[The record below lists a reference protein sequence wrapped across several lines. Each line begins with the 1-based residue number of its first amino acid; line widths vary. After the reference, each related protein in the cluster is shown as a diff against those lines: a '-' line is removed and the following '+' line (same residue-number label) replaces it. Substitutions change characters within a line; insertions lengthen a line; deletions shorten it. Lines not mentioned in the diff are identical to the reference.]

1 MKHKKKRKHLSYEEK
16 AKLID
21 GKLGGEERERYLKHI
36 SECEECFEI
45 LSDSVNLMEKI
56 KNQEKQKRFFM
67 VLIKRKRYIPLLA
80 AVILV
85 LLLPFIYKIIKTSFS
100 TQLTPKLVEVLV
112 DKGEKKRVTLA
123 DGTRVLLDS
132 GSIFKYPQ
140 NFYGKNRSVF
150 LSGEAYFKVTPGKER
165 PFIVDANHAE
175 IKVLGTT
182 FNVRAW
188 HQSQEVAVAVAEGN
202 VSLRSKR
209 ANKKKAVLISR
220 GQISRLPKNG
230 VPTKPREVDI
240 NKHLCWIDRNIAFD
254 NTPLKEILD
263 QLERWY
269 NVQFI
274 FDEKISVSD
283 YITVHTQS
291 KKIEEIVELIAYI
304 YGLNY
309 KMEGHKIYLYLDDD
323 YKMNTEY
330 RYKKGKDSK

>member
-1 MKHKKKRKHLSYEEK
+1 MKQKKKRLHLSYEEK

-21 GKLGGEERERYLKHI
+21 GKLDGEERERYLKHI
-36 SECEECFEI
+36 AECEECFE
-45 LSDSVNLMEKI
+45 LLTDSVKLIEKI
-56 KNQEKQKRFFM
+56 KNQGKQKRFFM

-80 AVILV
+80 AAILV
-85 LLLPFIYKIIKTSFS
+85 ISLPLIYKIIKSS
-100 TQLTPKLVEVLV
+100 ISMQLTPKRVEILVNR
-112 DKGEKKRVTLA
+112 GEKKRVTLA
-123 DGTRVLLDS
+123 DGTRVVLDS
-132 GSIFKYPQ
+132 GSCFKYPQ
-140 NFYGKNRSVF
+140 HFYGENRSVF
-150 LSGEAYFKVTPGKER
+150 LSGEGYFKVTPDKEK

-202 VSLRSKR
+202 VLLGSKS

-220 GQISRLPKNG
+220 GEFSRLPKNG
-230 VPTKPREVDI
+230 TPTKPRQVDI
-240 NKHLCWIDRNIAFD
+240 NKHLCWINRNIAFD

-283 YITVHTQS
+283 DITVYTQS
-291 KKIEEIVELIAYI
+291 KRIEEIVELIAYI
-304 YGLNY
+304 YGLKY
-309 KMEGHKIYLYLDDD
+309 KIEDHNIYLYLDDD

-330 RYKKGKDSK
+330 RHKKGKDSK

>member
-1 MKHKKKRKHLSYEEK
+1 MKHKKKRTHLSYEEK

-36 SECEECFEI
+36 AECEECFEI

-67 VLIKRKRYIPLLA
+67 VLIKRKRFIPLLA
-80 AVILV
+80 AAILV
-85 LLLPFIYKIIKTSFS
+85 LSLPFIYKIIKTSFS
-100 TQLTPKLVEVLV
+100 TQLTPKLVEILV
-112 DKGEKKRVTLA
+112 NRGEKKRVTLA

-132 GSIFKYPQ
+132 GSTFKYPK

-150 LSGEAYFKVTPGKER
+150 LSGEGYFIVTPGKER

-202 VSLRSKR
+202 VLLRSKS
-209 ANKKKAVLISR
+209 ANKKKAILISR
-220 GQISRLPKNG
+220 GQFSRFPKNG
-230 VPTKPREVDI
+230 APTKPRQVDI

-274 FDEKISVSD
+274 FDEKISLSD
-283 YITVHTQS
+283 DITVHTQS

-304 YGLNY
+304 YGLKY
-309 KMEGHKIYLYLDDD
+309 KIEGHKIYLYLDDD

-330 RYKKGKDSK
+330 RYKKGRDSK